1 MNILF
6 VKNAVFYVGGYT
18 LVRNTLLTGG
28 LALALALPSMAA
40 GEETSD
46 GKTEAGVAASPEQMM
61 ALQRC
66 LNDAVFESIRYRLT
80 LHCETSEEEG
90 IPGPY
95 SERMLE
101 MEVNAMA
108 SLNMEGVPDDVLKN
122 HIKDLKITR
131 QLLEAVRGNVPRKTL
146 ERLKTEKEK
155 ASAEGDDLLIKYGF
169 TEDVVSGIFKKYYAL
184 ILERI
189 DQVMPQAMKE
199 LGYTDDNPPQTEDE
213 LERIGQ
219 KAALMI
225 LESPDFKR

>member
-1 MNILF
+1 M
-6 VKNAVFYVGGYT
+6 
-18 LVRNTLLTGG
+18 
-28 LALALALPSMAA
+28 
-40 GEETSD
+40 
-46 GKTEAGVAASPEQMM
+46 
-61 ALQRC
+61 
-66 LNDAVFESIRYRLT
+66 NDAVFESIRYRLT